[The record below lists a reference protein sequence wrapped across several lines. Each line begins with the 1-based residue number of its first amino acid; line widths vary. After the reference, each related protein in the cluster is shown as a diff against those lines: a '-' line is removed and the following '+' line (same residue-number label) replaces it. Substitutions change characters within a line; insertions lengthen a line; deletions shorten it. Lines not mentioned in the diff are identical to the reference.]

1 MTGRAAEVAE
11 SVPGEAPAAPALAPY
26 FRQLR
31 PAIVGLIL
39 LTLITGGLYPAV
51 IFGIGRL
58 AFRDQADGSLV
69 RRDGIVVGSRLIGQP
84 FSRPEYFRPR
94 PSAAGNGYDATQS
107 SGTNLAPGN
116 PKLVSAVAAAA
127 AGYRKLNGLPAN
139 SPVPIEAV
147 TSSGSGLDPDISPED
162 AALQVPRIAKARGV
176 GEDLVRELIS
186 QNTEGRDLGLLG
198 EPRVSVLALNLAL
211 DRAAPMPEGRPR

>member
-1 MTGRAAEVAE
+1 
-11 SVPGEAPAAPALAPY
+11 
-26 FRQLR
+26 
-31 PAIVGLIL
+31 
-39 LTLITGGLYPAV
+39 V